1 MKKRRKDRQKPTR
14 FDARTLTADDRAAL
28 AAYERRRAYYE
39 QAIVASNVIYHKQ
52 LCPICGFPTLDE
64 RGDYELCVVCQ
75 WEDDGDGDP
84 MIIGPPNYTSMTQA
98 RIKIARMLA
107 EFEQTHTIDGSL
119 AAVVAGVRAFRE
131 AVGFYL
137 PDSTDYAAYLRRI
150 LPVTP
155 IRAP

>member
-1 MKKRRKDRQKPTR
+1 MKKRHEPTR
-14 FDARTLTADDRAAL
+14 FDASTLTADDRAAL

-39 QAIVASNVIYHKQ
+39 QAIEQSNVIHHKH
-52 LCPICGFPTLDE
+52 LCPICGFPTLDA
-64 RGDYELCVVCQ
+64 RGEYELCVICQ

-107 EFEQTHTIDGSL
+107 EFERTYIIDESL

-131 AVGFYL
+131 AFGLDL
-137 PDSTDYAAYLRRI
+137 PDGSDDTAYLRKI
-150 LPVTP
+150 LPTTP
-155 IRAP
+155 ITEP